1 MSLLS
6 SRMMKPQAVMRSR
19 KRALFLSTLYVFAV
33 SDNLTTTMKNE
44 VYALAQRFGLILKKR
59 SKDD

>member
-19 KRALFLSTLYVFAV
+19 KRAQFLSTLYVFAV
-33 SDNLTTTMKNE
+33 NDNLTATMTDE
-44 VYALAQRFGLILKKR
+44 VYGLAQRFGLILKK
-59 SKDD
+59 